1 MIEFKT
7 FIHYLKKTK
16 EKSNNLFL
24 LKCYDKVEDI
34 LKTDISTIRVEH
46 IESSFNKLHYIKINP
61 NTRHKP
67 SQNIYFGII
76 KSKKEIKTFKF
87 RMDKSPTKEQFLNAA
102 EKNSKNYN
110 LNSFLNEMDKI
121 EKNKKNKILQELSRF
136 SEYNYAYDLSSKQ
149 NEEIKDILKKELYS
163 LFKNKIE
170 KRISLKKTIKQFNMY
185 IFEDIDNSF
194 AKDLSKKL
202 TGSSLNFYHN
212 IDNLLKKANKEDL
225 IYTVN
230 NYPLLVSLILEN
242 KAMPKREFLKVEAF
256 HKNYKKDLNLIG
268 NIKDFF
274 ELTDC
279 EVENI
284 KNKSWQKYTILKNR
298 PIVIIDLI
306 KMGLN
311 LEDIKTRKEM
321 KSIYFFYYY
330 ILSNNRFIFKNYDFN
345 EIKKI
350 NVNKKLINKIKTK
363 QRMFY
368 KEFDYQRYFLSGENT
383 YKFKI
388 EKAEDF
394 FHKMIIKES
403 NIEILKNNI
412 YIDNEEWI
420 LIPPLKDCYTYTYKN
435 KEDKE
440 LKITITKITET
451 DIKIKTES
459 NSLTEIQHKNLERNI
474 KIDLLNI
481 NDKRIKKLVLLN
493 RYNIIRYIEENITE
507 KENKQKNN
515 VTIRRTNFKGK
526 RKTETTDYLS
536 SLFNEDKQR
545 EISLLD
551 II

>member
-16 EKSNNLFL
+16 ENSNNLFL

-87 RMDKSPTKEQFLNAA
+87 RMDKSPTKEQILNAA
-102 EKNSKNYN
+102 EENSKNYN
-110 LNSFLNEMDKI
+110 LNSFLNEIDKL

-136 SEYNYAYDLSSKQ
+136 SEYNYSYDLSSKQ

-170 KRISLKKTIKQFNMY
+170 KRISLNKTIKQFNMY

-242 KAMPKREFLKVEAF
+242 KTMPKREFLKVEAF

-268 NIKDFF
+268 NIKEFF
-274 ELTDC
+274 ELTDY
-279 EVENI
+279 EIENI

-311 LEDIKTRKEM
+311 LEDIKKRKEM

-350 NVNKKLINKIKTK
+350 NVNKKLINKIKIK

-420 LIPPLKDCYTYTYKN
+420 LTSPLKDCYTYTYKN
-435 KEDKE
+435 KENKE

-515 VTIRRTNFKGK
+515 VTIRRTKLKGK

-536 SLFNEDKQR
+536 SLFNEDKQK